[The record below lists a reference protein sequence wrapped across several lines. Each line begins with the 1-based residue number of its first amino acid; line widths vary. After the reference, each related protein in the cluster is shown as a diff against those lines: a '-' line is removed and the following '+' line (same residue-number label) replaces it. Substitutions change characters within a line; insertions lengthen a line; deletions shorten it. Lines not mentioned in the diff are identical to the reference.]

1 MVEEMR
7 VVLQLGFQKNKKRTQ
22 SVDFYINEEKVQ
34 RDKDKGIYLT
44 TNKDYR
50 LKGESWFLYETDL
63 SQDDMITLHVKTFLT
78 GIGPDEDLSFET
90 IYSVDESTA
99 TKEVTVN
106 GVGRKDYPLIKGK
119 IVEVAN
125 VSEDDKRKQDISE
138 FLNRGFDDESDA

>member
-1 MVEEMR
+1 MR
-7 VVLQLGFQKNKKRTQ
+7 VIFQLGFQKNKKRTQ

-50 LKGESWFLYETDL
+50 LKGESWFLYEADL
-63 SQDDMITLHVKTFLT
+63 SHDDIVTVHVKTFLT

-90 IYSVDESTA
+90 IYSVDESA
-99 TKEVTVN
+99 DVKEVSIS
-106 GVGRKDYPLIKGK
+106 GVGRKDYPIIKGK

-125 VSEDDKRKQDISE
+125 VSEDDKRRQDISD
-138 FLNRGFDDESDA
+138 FLNRGFEDESDA